1 MQVPAPFEYD
11 RASSVEEAVAILE
24 RHGAEARPIAGGH
37 SLLPM
42 MKLRLARPERLVD
55 LNDLTDLSYV
65 RAEGEWIALGAMTRH
80 AELAASDLLARH
92 YKVFQDAERV
102 IADPVVRNRGTVGG
116 SLCQGDPAEDLCAVV
131 AALGGQVVLRSSG
144 GGRVVAARDFYLGP
158 YETVVAPAEL
168 VTEVRIPI
176 RPGSGSAYEKV
187 ERRPGDWAIA
197 AVGCF
202 VTLAE
207 GSVADCGIGLA
218 AVGANGYCAPQAEAQ
233 LRGQPATEESFRSA
247 AEAAAASCRPQSDQR
262 GPADYKRDL
271 VRELTQRALRRAAA
285 RAMAGGA

>member
-1 MQVPAPFEYD
+1 M
-11 RASSVEEAVAILE
+11 
-24 RHGAEARPIAGGH
+24 
-37 SLLPM
+37 
-42 MKLRLARPERLVD
+42 
-55 LNDLTDLSYV
+55 
-65 RAEGEWIALGAMTRH
+65 
-80 AELAASDLLARH
+80 
-92 YKVFQDAERV
+92 
-102 IADPVVRNRGTVGG
+102 
-116 SLCQGDPAEDLCAVV
+116 
-131 AALGGQVVLRSSG
+131 
-144 GGRVVAARDFYLGP
+144 
-158 YETVVAPAEL
+158 
-168 VTEVRIPI
+168 TEVRIPI